1 MSTEPDLFDDAVG
14 KTLSAGAPLAAR
26 MRPRMLDEVV
36 GHASLLGPDGFLR
49 RAIAEDAVPSMVLY
63 GPPGSGKTTLAR
75 VVAGSTRAV
84 FEELSATSAGLP
96 DVRAVMSRARDRLVS
111 GGRTVLFIDEI
122 HRFTKNQQDALLPAV
137 EEGLVTLIGA
147 TTENPYY
154 EVNAA
159 LVSRMRVLVLE
170 SLTDEEIAGLIDRA
184 VADPR
189 GLDRLVTVPAA
200 ARAAI
205 VSRSGGDARFAL
217 NLLDAAAGLAGDGPV
232 TTAMVER
239 AGGRAVVYD
248 KAGDQHYNVVSAFIK
263 SMRGSDPD
271 AALYWLAVMLQG
283 GEDPKFVARRMIVLA
298 SEDIGNADPRAL
310 EVAIA
315 VARAVEFVGGID
327 ILVHAVAFARAED
340 LGGRFIETS
349 LEGFNLALEI
359 SAWSLAA
366 LAKRVEPHMQAAG
379 GGAIV
384 TLSYMAAE
392 RAVPGYNVMGIAKST
407 LESIVRYLAWDMGED
422 NVRVNALSAGPVR
435 TLAARGIPGFGA
447 MSDMAAKKS
456 PLRREITADEVAD
469 AALFLCSPLARAV
482 TGETLHVDAG
492 YHAMGF

>member
-14 KTLSAGAPLAAR
+14 QTLSAGAPLAAR
-26 MRPRMLDEVV
+26 MRPRILDEVV

-63 GPPGSGKTTLAR
+63 GPPGNGKTTLAR

-137 EEGLVTLIGA
+137 EEGLITLIGA

-217 NLLDAAAGLAGDGPV
+217 NLLEASAGLAGDGPV
-232 TTAMVER
+232 TTAIVER

-315 VARAVEFVGGID
+315 VARAVEFVGMPE
-327 ILVHAVAFARAED
+327 AR
-340 LGGRFIETS
+340 I
-349 LEGFNLALEI
+349 NLAQGVTYL
-359 SAWSLAA
+359 A
-366 LAKRVEPHMQAAG
+366 LAPKGNASYQGINAAMALVEAEGAKAPPLALRDASGSNARNLGHGTGYINPHG
-379 GGAIV
+379 
-384 TLSYMAAE
+384 
-392 RAVPGYNVMGIAKST
+392 VPG
-407 LESIVRYLAWDMGED
+407 R
-422 NVRVNALSAGPVR
+422 
-435 TLAARGIPGFGA
+435 
-447 MSDMAAKKS
+447 
-456 PLRREITADEVAD
+456 
-469 AALFLCSPLARAV
+469 V
-482 TGETLHVDAG
+482 TGDSCMPEGMEDVTVFVPGDVGTEAAYWARLAELRDRARQTARSGTMPPVDDRKEQE
-492 YHAMGF
+492 